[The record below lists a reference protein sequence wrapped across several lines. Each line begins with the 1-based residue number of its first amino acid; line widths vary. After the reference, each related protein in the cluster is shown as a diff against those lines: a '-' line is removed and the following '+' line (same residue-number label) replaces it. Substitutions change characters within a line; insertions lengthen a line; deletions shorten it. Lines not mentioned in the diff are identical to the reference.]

1 MAIVIIIA
9 VSLLVGFGSGWGV
22 KGWKDGAHIAK
33 IESRDS
39 VLTAAN
45 DRCDIDI
52 DDVRKGVE
60 SISVAV
66 GHREK
71 AAAEAM
77 SKAQV
82 LAAKH
87 SQTAITIKAAPVVPE
102 ETQCDAIVREQI
114 EYVQSRDS

>member
-1 MAIVIIIA
+1 MAILIIIA
-9 VSLLVGFGSGWGV
+9 VSLLVGVGSGWSV
-22 KGWKDGAHIAK
+22 KNWKDGAHVATL
-33 IESRDS
+33 ESRDS
-39 VLTAAN
+39 VLTASN
-45 DRCDIDI
+45 DKCEIDI

-66 GHREK
+66 GQREE

-77 SKAQV
+77 RKAQA
-82 LAAKH
+82 LAVKH
-87 SQTAITIKAAPVVPE
+87 SQTAITIKAAPIVPE